1 MLTPMFSI
9 VNLTALRIASDL
21 SQESPFILAL
31 CSRAHGKPTMLVKVK
46 LLTGNQTEIDIDP
59 TDTIWRIKER
69 VEEKAGID
77 PKQQRLIFGG
87 RQLADDR
94 AASDYNI
101 EGGSVLH
108 LVIAL
113 RGGSC

>member
-1 MLTPMFSI
+1 
-9 VNLTALRIASDL
+9 
-21 SQESPFILAL
+21 L
-31 CSRAHGKPTMLVKVK
+31 CCA
-46 LLTGNQTEIDIDP
+46 Q
-59 TDTIWRIKER
+59 ER

-94 AASDYNI
+94 AANEYNI

-113 RGGSC
+113 RGGAFL